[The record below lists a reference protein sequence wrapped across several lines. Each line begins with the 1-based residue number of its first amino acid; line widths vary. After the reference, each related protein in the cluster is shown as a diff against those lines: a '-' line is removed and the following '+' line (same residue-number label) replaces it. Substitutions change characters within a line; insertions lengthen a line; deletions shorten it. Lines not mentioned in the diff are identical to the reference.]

1 MYCIDASVLINSV
14 IVNEEFHEYSKG
26 LPAVIKEREIMVVV
40 PEIVL
45 PEIASA
51 ISRGTGDPYRAIAF
65 TSKLRQLPNFI
76 FSPIDSSLADLSS
89 KLAAI
94 YKLRGCDSTY
104 VAVASLFNAKL
115 VSLDKQRRKG
125 ALECIE
131 ALTPMEELKNLGEI

>member
-1 MYCIDASVLINSV
+1 MYCIDASVLTNSV
-14 IVNEEFHEYSKG
+14 ISKEEFHEYSKR
-26 LPAVIKEREIMVVV
+26 LLTFIKEHEIMVVV

-65 TSKLRQLPNFI
+65 ASKLRQLPNFI
-76 FSPIDSSLADLSS
+76 FIPIDSGLADSSS
-89 KLAAI
+89 KFAAI
-94 YKLRGCDSTY
+94 YGLRGCDSIY

-115 VSLDKQRRKG
+115 VSLDKQQRKR

-131 ALTPMEELKNLGEI
+131 ALTPMEELKNLGEM